1 MKILYSDIKKLV
13 LALKASAKEVGEIL
27 TMTGFMLDGFEEVE
41 YQGKKDYLMSF
52 EIRNNR
58 PDCLSIIGLA
68 REVAAYYGLSLEVA
82 ALNDI
87 KFGKNKISI
96 NVKEKNLV
104 KRIVAV
110 EMENIKNSESPKWL
124 RNLLN
129 FYEINSVNCLVDL
142 SNYAMLMTGQP
153 SHIFDKEKI
162 KGNLSWSLNR
172 KQEKIITLDKSEIK
186 INGNILII
194 EDDNNILALAGI
206 VGGDK
211 ARIGLKTKSIIVEMA
226 VYDSAI
232 ISRNLRK
239 LNIVTE
245 AGNRLS
251 KELDPNNL
259 DFAIRFLIS
268 IIQKN
273 CQGNISSKLFDYY
286 PKKHKEKAIL
296 FDPSLPTAFAGVE
309 IPIQKSEKILKNL
322 GCKVS
327 KRGKK
332 LLVIPPYNR
341 TDISI
346 EEDIIEEVIRI
357 FGYYNIKSD
366 NAPALEVVKNIT
378 PGSFYLQEKVR
389 DILQANGFDEVL
401 SSPLVSKAINKE
413 TKYKNMG
420 LVAMQNSVNE
430 EFPELRQSIATG
442 PVLQLRNYLKLGVEN
457 IKIFEIGKVFGKENK
472 KYLENNSLGILIN
485 SDKKEIYKTKEAI
498 ENLLRS
504 LGLENIKY
512 SPAKQKPEIANQ
524 FSVFDIIIN
533 KKIVGIIYK
542 LNPQEN
548 KNIYFAEINLDEL
561 TIMIEKTHEQATFEI
576 TQKLVTLDAN
586 VELEKEESIY
596 DFLESVQEKIN
607 KKNIM
612 AIKVF
617 DVFSL
622 GNRIRYTI
630 RVSYV
635 GLSDQEAKK
644 IHLDIFDLKNTKQN

>member
-1 MKILYSDIKKLV
+1 MKILYSYIKKLV
-13 LALKASAKEVGEIL
+13 PALKADAKEVGEIL
-27 TMTGFMLDGFEEVE
+27 TMTGFMLDGFEKVE

-68 REVAAYYGLSLEVA
+68 REVAAYYGLSIKTPVIKNL
-82 ALNDI
+82 

-96 NVKEKNLV
+96 NVNEKKLI
-104 KRIVAV
+104 KRIIAV

-124 RNLLN
+124 KSLLN
-129 FYEINSVNCLVDL
+129 FYQINSVNCLVDL

-162 KGNLSWSLNR
+162 KGSLSWSLN
-172 KQEKIITLDKSEIK
+172 KKHEKIITLDKSEIK
-186 INGNILII
+186 INNSTLIV
-194 EDDNNILALAGI
+194 EDDNEILALAGI

-211 ARIGLKTKSIIVEMA
+211 ARIELKTKSIILEMA
-226 VYDSAI
+226 TYDNAI
-232 ISRNLRK
+232 ISKNSRK
-239 LNIVTE
+239 LNIITE

-259 DFAIRFLIS
+259 DFSIRFLIS
-268 IIQKN
+268 IIQEN
-273 CQGNISSKLFDYY
+273 CKGDISSRLFDYY
-286 PKKHKEKAIL
+286 PKKEKAKVIL
-296 FDPSLPTAFAGVE
+296 FDPSLPTAFAGVK
-309 IPIQKSEKILKNL
+309 ITVQKSEKILKNL

-327 KRGKK
+327 KKGKK
-332 LLVIPPYNR
+332 LLVVLPQNR
-341 TDISI
+341 TDLSI

-378 PGSFYLQEKVR
+378 PISFYLQEKVR

-420 LVAMQNSVNE
+420 LVIMQNSVNE

-442 PVLQLRNYLKLGVEN
+442 LVLQIRNYLKLGVEN
-457 IKIFEIGKVFGKENK
+457 IKIFEIGKVFGEENK

-485 SDKKEIYKTKEAI
+485 SDKKEIYKIKEAI

-504 LGLENIKY
+504 LGIENIKY
-512 SPAKQKPEIANQ
+512 FPAKQKPEIANQ
-524 FSVFDIIIN
+524 FSIFDIIIN
-533 KKIVGIIYK
+533 KENVGIIYK
-542 LNPQEN
+542 LNSQEN

-561 TIMIEKTHEQATFEI
+561 TTILEKNHGQATIEI

-612 AIKVF
+612 AIRIF
-617 DVFSL
+617 DVFPL
-622 GNRIRYTI
+622 GSKIRYTI
-630 RVSYV
+630 RVSYE

-644 IHLDIFDLKNTKQN
+644 FHMAIFGLTDVKQ

>member
-1 MKILYSDIKKLV
+1 MKILYSYIKKLV
-13 LALKASAKEVGEIL
+13 PALKADAKEVGEIL
-27 TMTGFMLDGFEEVE
+27 TMTGFMLDGFEKVE

-68 REVAAYYGLSLEVA
+68 REVAAYYGLSIKTPVIKKLE
-82 ALNDI
+82 
-87 KFGKNKISI
+87 FGKNKISI
-96 NVKEKNLV
+96 NVNEEKLI

-124 RNLLN
+124 KSLLN
-129 FYEINSVNCLVDL
+129 FYQINSVNCLVDL

-162 KGNLSWSLNR
+162 KGSLSWSLN
-172 KQEKIITLDKSEIK
+172 KKHEKIITLDKSEIK
-186 INGNILII
+186 INNSTLIV
-194 EDDNNILALAGI
+194 EDDNEILALAGI

-211 ARIGLKTKSIIVEMA
+211 ARIELKTKSIILEMA
-226 VYDSAI
+226 TYDNAI
-232 ISRNLRK
+232 ISKNSRK
-239 LNIVTE
+239 LNIITE

-259 DFAIRFLIS
+259 DFSIRFLIS
-268 IIQKN
+268 IIQEN
-273 CQGNISSKLFDYY
+273 CKGDISSRLFDYY
-286 PKKHKEKAIL
+286 PKKEKAKVIL
-296 FDPSLPTAFAGVE
+296 FDPSLPTAFAGVK
-309 IPIQKSEKILKNL
+309 ITVQKSEKILKNL

-327 KRGKK
+327 KKGKK
-332 LLVIPPYNR
+332 LLVVLPQNR
-341 TDISI
+341 TDLSI

-378 PGSFYLQEKVR
+378 PISFYLQEKVR

-420 LVAMQNSVNE
+420 LVIMQNSVNE

-442 PVLQLRNYLKLGVEN
+442 LVLQIRNYLKLGVEN
-457 IKIFEIGKVFGKENK
+457 IKIFEIGKVFGEENK

-485 SDKKEIYKTKEAI
+485 SDKKEIYKIKEAI

-504 LGLENIKY
+504 LGIENIKY
-512 SPAKQKPEIANQ
+512 FPAKQKPEIANQ
-524 FSVFDIIIN
+524 FSIFDIIIN
-533 KKIVGIIYK
+533 KENVGIIYK
-542 LNPQEN
+542 LNSQEN

-561 TIMIEKTHEQATFEI
+561 TTILEKNHGQATIEI

-612 AIKVF
+612 AIRIF
-617 DVFSL
+617 DVFPL
-622 GNRIRYTI
+622 GSKIRYTI
-630 RVSYV
+630 RVSYE

-644 IHLDIFDLKNTKQN
+644 FHMAIFGLTDVKQ